1 MNTDLRAESLTT
13 TETLLMPKK
22 TDAEKEYK
30 LTPEQKQSRIL
41 RQRLFTMLAENWPAL
56 FSEIKPLAIGIYET
70 LLQDLEDRHQPT
82 EWLKP
87 AITQWCKNKKYI
99 SKISK
104 GGPRYDLNGK
114 QGEISEHQRTC
125 SKKYFS
131 YKKRKM
137 G

>member
-1 MNTDLRAESLTT
+1 MTQHHELT
-13 TETLLMPKK
+13 L
-22 TDAEKEYK
+22 
-30 LTPEQKQSRIL
+30 EQEQSRIL

-104 GGPRYDLNGK
+104 GGPRYDLNGRT
-114 QGEISEHQRTC
+114 GRNQRT
-125 SKKYFS
+125 SAHLFKKILQLQ
-131 YKKRKM
+131 KKEKWGERATRRTE
-137 G
+137 